1 MRIDIRTADFSDIEG
16 MSEVVDSAWRVNY
29 RDIFDE
35 ETIAAF
41 TGEHR
46 RNSFAKLLESKADIF
61 VLTVDMKITA
71 VCTAVKYEGIKSANI
86 AEILLLY
93 VRPELQRTGQG
104 RKLLSHTL
112 RKMREKGYEGA
123 VLSTAEKNMPAREF
137 YRKFGFAEIK
147 TREYNGVAY
156 IDLKIDF

>member
-1 MRIDIRTADFSDIEG
+1 MRIDIRSAVVSDIEG

-41 TGEHR
+41 TGER
-46 RNSFAKLLESKADIF
+46 RRKSFAQLLDNGADIF

-71 VCTAVKYEGIKSANI
+71 VCAAVKPESNKTADI

-93 VRPELQRTGQG
+93 VTPEFQRTGQG

-112 RKMREKGYEGA
+112 RKMREKGYSGA
-123 VLSTAEKNMPAREF
+123 VLSTAEKNIPALEF
-137 YRKFGFAEIK
+137 YRKFGFTKIK
-147 TREYNGVAY
+147 TREYNGVSY
-156 IDLKIDF
+156 VDLKIDF